1 MTGAVKNAVKDA
13 VTGAA
18 SAAVSA
24 RAPAALKKAPQ
35 LRFNLHLQGQVFCV
49 LALALVISSLAG
61 LRLAPRQELLTAGAW
76 LLLLGMPHGAFDGL
90 LARQLFGV
98 VGPKAWAL
106 FSLCY
111 VGLAAGV
118 VALWVV
124 APTLFLCAFLIASA
138 VHFGADPVDEISKNG
153 GSKSCRVWLT
163 RGLYGGA
170 VIVLPA
176 LFHGAELQ
184 HLLGLVAG
192 PGSAAGVAP
201 VLSLLAPPWLVATA
215 VASALQARRSR
226 RSRRSRRAACE
237 SAALVALLLAA
248 PPLVAFSVYFCAMHS
263 PRHVLRTLARV
274 PAGQARG
281 ALLLA
286 LWPTL
291 AVLAVLAALAMG
303 AWLGWLKQGLPFEAG
318 VMQLVFVSLAALTL
332 PHMLLLEQVRRRAQ
346 RAGR

>member
-1 MTGAVKNAVKDA
+1 M
-13 VTGAA
+13 
-18 SAAVSA
+18 
-24 RAPAALKKAPQ
+24 
-35 LRFNLHLQGQVFCV
+35 

-61 LRLAPRQELLTAGAW
+61 VRLAPRQELLMAGAG
-76 LLLLGMPHGAFDGL
+76 LLLLGMPHGAFDVL
-90 LARQLFGV
+90 LARRLFGV
-98 VGPKAWAL
+98 AGLKAWTL

-118 VALWVV
+118 VGLWVV

-138 VHFGADPVDEISKNG
+138 AHFGADPVDDYSENSDP
-153 GSKSCRVWLT
+153 KSRTAWLT

-176 LFHGAELQ
+176 LLHGAELQ

-192 PGSAAGVAP
+192 SGGAAGVAP
-201 VLSLLAPPWLVATA
+201 VLSLLAPPWLVATG
-215 VASALQARRSR
+215 VAAALQARSA
-226 RSRRSRRAACE
+226 RRAACE
-237 SAALVALLLAA
+237 TAALVALLLAA

-291 AVLAVLAALAMG
+291 AVLAALATG